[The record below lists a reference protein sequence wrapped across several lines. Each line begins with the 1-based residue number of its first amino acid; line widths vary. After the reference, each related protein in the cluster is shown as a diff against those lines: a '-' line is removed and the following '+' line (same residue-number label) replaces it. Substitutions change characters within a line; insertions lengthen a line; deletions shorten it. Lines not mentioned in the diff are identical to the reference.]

1 MPVACNSR
9 LLWAW
14 QLTVILKK
22 KAKCFISSVGSN
34 TRRCLSSEVRISPWQ
49 QVLLILLTFWC
60 GAAVRRH
67 KVFVISRLQPAQAHR
82 HKARTPTCSLQNFSS
97 FDLLHSA
104 AVASVVPTG
113 SVGHGFLLLRIPRSP
128 RVDASWGQRVK
139 GTARPMLVRYYTLAR
154 TQQQQ
159 YWHTEGVVRHCDMRA
174 RQRRQQWKRAQVPCR
189 DELDHCIQ
197 KSDTW
202 VLYCRRLPLVIKSRN
217 HVHSPYQTQKKN
229 FIIDPLARKNYQWPH
244 HKKDIFITI
253 ISIMCIFILIYN
265 TACVLN
271 FFFVPVDH

>member
-22 KAKCFISSVGSN
+22 MPSALSVGFN

-159 YWHTEGVVRHCDMRA
+159 YWHTDGVVRHWHESSA
-174 RQRRQQWKRAQVPCR
+174 KAPTVEESTGPVPWR
-189 DELDHCIQ
+189 TRSMH
-197 KSDTW
+197 SDIRHLSS
-202 VLYCRRLPLVIKSRN
+202 VLQPAGAC
-217 HVHSPYQTQKKN
+217 HS
-229 FIIDPLARKNYQWPH
+229 
-244 HKKDIFITI
+244 
-253 ISIMCIFILIYN
+253 
-265 TACVLN
+265 
-271 FFFVPVDH
+271 